1 MQRTLSHHKFGE
13 LRSLIQEQPSPA
25 LFDRLC
31 VLIGD
36 EPLCEETLTYLMSHM
51 QGWPSYIKRDAPLRW
66 IWLYL
71 DNPESC
77 PQLGLCNALLGD
89 FHGERLVD
97 FGDEEDVYHEGS
109 LNDQLSY
116 QHMVTARDYEDELP
130 F

>member
-1 MQRTLSHHKFGE
+1 M
-13 LRSLIQEQPSPA
+13 
-25 LFDRLC
+25 
-31 VLIGD
+31 
-36 EPLCEETLTYLMSHM
+36 
-51 QGWPSYIKRDAPLRW
+51 PLR
-66 IWLYL
+66 
-71 DNPESC
+71 
-77 PQLGLCNALLGD
+77 ALLGD